1 MTEREG
7 DRVERVARAITA
19 AAKKHGMSLTAPLM
33 DEWPVDVL
41 ARAAIAAAE
50 PRWQPVETAPKDGRR
65 FLVSDGAAV
74 ATVWWSAEADEW
86 IGYDTEGAFG
96 AVTHWMP
103 LPPPPA
109 GDNHD

>member
-1 MTEREG
+1 MTNP
-7 DRVERVARAITA
+7 DDARVEWVAEAIDAWADIETDA
-19 AAKKHGMSLTAPLM
+19 LGLGYQITNLNA
-33 DEWPVDVL
+33 V

-86 IGYDTEGAFG
+86 IGHDTEGAFG

-103 LPPPPA
+103 LPPPPG
-109 GDNHD
+109 GDNE